1 MKCDKRRSLR
11 VRSRR
16 RNKNIGRT
24 RYIIVDEG
32 TVNKFVIAM
41 SALIVIAFLLLIGT
55 FVLSTKVNTLTHTLK
70 EYESTENKEPDVT
83 EDNKSHKESPDDEQ
97 MQKINKDMA
106 SEYIQMY
113 SERYGNLSN
122 ISVTNAV
129 YHKEP
134 ETIVTHE
141 YYYVIDEGYEFYLSH
156 EYQDYLY
163 KTLENYGIEEYFK
176 DTVGHCY
183 HESQFNDDIISST
196 GDYGLMQINKSN
208 HGWIK
213 KDLGLD
219 NMLDPYQNI
228 EAGVYILSK
237 ALEQSDGNY
246 EAALVI
252 YNTGHAAGSSST
264 YSKGVLEDIDKL
276 VIE

>member
-16 RNKNIGRT
+16 KNKNIGRIK
-24 RYIIVDEG
+24 YIIINEG
-32 TVNKFVIAM
+32 TANNFVIAM
-41 SALIVIAFLLLIGT
+41 SALIVISFLLLIGI
-55 FVLSTKVNTLTHTLK
+55 FVLSAKVNTLTHTLK

-83 EDNKSHKESPDDEQ
+83 EDDKSHKELPDDEQ
-97 MQKINKDMA
+97 IQKINKDIA
-106 SEYIQMY
+106 DEYMRMY
-113 SERYGNLSN
+113 SERYSN
-122 ISVTNAV
+122 NVV
-129 YHKEP
+129 YQKEP

-183 HESQFNDDIISST
+183 HESHFDDDIISST